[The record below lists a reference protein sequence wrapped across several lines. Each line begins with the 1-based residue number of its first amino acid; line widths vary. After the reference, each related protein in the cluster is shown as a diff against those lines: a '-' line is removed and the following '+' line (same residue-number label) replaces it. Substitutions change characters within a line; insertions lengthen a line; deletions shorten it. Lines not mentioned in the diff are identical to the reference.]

1 MTWTCPTC
9 RKEFRNKNQEHSCA
23 RLPIDDH
30 FKNKPAEIR
39 MIYDRLMQEIM
50 RFGDISVNPVK
61 TSIQIKAGANFLS
74 IRPKR
79 DRVEI
84 EFQLDREI
92 AKLPVTKSLR
102 ISKNRVL
109 HSAVL
114 ESFEQV
120 NQELIKW
127 LEESYE
133 LVSG

>member
-1 MTWTCPTC
+1 MTWTCPVC
-9 RKEFRNKNQEHSCA
+9 NKEFRNKNQEHSCA
-23 RLPIDDH
+23 RVPVDDH
-30 FKNKPAEIR
+30 FRNKPVEIR
-39 MIYDRLMQEIM
+39 MIYDRLMQEVL

-61 TSIQIKAGANFLS
+61 TSIQVKAGATFLS

-84 EFQLDREI
+84 EFQLGREI
-92 AKLPVTKSLR
+92 TKLPVTKLVN

-109 HSAVL
+109 HFAVI

-120 NQELIKW
+120 NQELTQW
-127 LEESYE
+127 LKESYE